1 MALDVSSF
9 EDAAID
15 YNPICLFS
23 IKWYRTGTILFVNL
37 PVYKSLKSLLICKS
51 DASIFT
57 PNLAGPEIDIQKL
70 KTGNKAEFARFI
82 NTYKNRVFST
92 CISFI
97 PNRQDAEDLSQEVF
111 IEVYSSITSFK
122 ENAQLS
128 TWLYRIA
135 VNKSLEE
142 LRRRKQLKRAAFF
155 KGLLGIESEVFEI
168 SGDRLD
174 HPGFIAEHKE
184 KADALYQAIEGL
196 PENQRIAFT
205 LTQIEG
211 RSYDES
217 AEIMGSTKSSIESLI
232 FRARNNLRKKLDDQK
247 K

>member
-1 MALDVSSF
+1 MHLFRPKPAKATRNSLPLAYTLTSQRTCR
-9 EDAAID
+9 
-15 YNPICLFS
+15 PI
-23 IKWYRTGTILFVNL
+23 
-37 PVYKSLKSLLICKS
+37 
-51 DASIFT
+51 ASIFRALFQ
-57 PNLAGPEIDIQKL
+57 LAAGSIDIQKL
-70 KTGNKAEFARFI
+70 KAQDKIEFSRFI
-82 NTYKNRVFST
+82 EAYKNRVYST

-111 IEVYSSITSFK
+111 IEVYNSVKSFK

-128 TWLYRIA
+128 TWVYRIA

-184 KADALYQAIEGL
+184 KASALYQAIDSL

-211 RSYDES
+211 RSYEES
-217 AEIMGSTKSSIESLI
+217 SEIMGNSKSSIESLI
-232 FRARNNLRKKLDDQK
+232 FRARNNLRKKLDAQK